1 MSTHGCSMPLT
12 LEQLVDYLHDE
23 LDAES
28 EEKVDEH
35 LFACERCSRLL
46 REIVAMADGVRRIV
60 GSGGVDAVL
69 TRSFLERLKSGG
81 VRIREYRLAES
92 AEVLCTITPDDDLV
106 VARLHAALG
115 DVQRL
120 DVLVQNPERDDPDR
134 LEDVPFDAAA
144 GEIVLAPQSAALRSL
159 GDAVQ
164 RVQLVAVDDTGER
177 LLGTYT
183 FNHTRY
189 RP

>member
-1 MSTHGCSMPLT
+1 MSTPACGAPLT
-12 LEQLVDYLHDE
+12 LEQLLDYLHDE

-28 EEKVDEH
+28 EQKADEH
-35 LFACERCSRLL
+35 LLACDRCSQLL
-46 REIVAMADGVRRIV
+46 GEIVAMAEGVRRIV

-69 TRSFLERLKSGG
+69 TRSFLERLKSSG
-81 VRIREYRLAES
+81 VRVREYELAAS

-106 VARLHAALG
+106 VARLHAPLG
-115 DVQRL
+115 DVERL
-120 DVLVQNPERDDPDR
+120 DVLVENPEGYDPDR
-134 LEDVPFDAAA
+134 LEDVPFDPAA

-164 RVQLVAVDDTGER
+164 HVQLVAVDDTGER

-183 FNHTRY
+183 FNHSPH